1 MVKRLLVVF
10 VGLALLCAALVACG
24 GGAGNTGTVTVHTN
38 ATNFEQSSVTLK
50 TGQSLQLVN
59 DASDIHIISL
69 GTWQNGVA
77 RPEQEPGAPQV
88 QNEQLSANG
97 NLTIGP
103 WNTPGTYHL
112 YCSVHPNMKLTVI
125 VQ

>member
-50 TGQSLQLVN
+50 TGQSLQRLKCRMSSSVPT
-59 DASDIHIISL
+59 
-69 GTWQNGVA
+69 GT
-77 RPEQEPGAPQV
+77 
-88 QNEQLSANG
+88 
-97 NLTIGP
+97 
-103 WNTPGTYHL
+103 
-112 YCSVHPNMKLTVI
+112 
-125 VQ
+125 